1 MKNTLFTA
9 MAVILLVQFGMAQNC
24 SQFIGAVNGKKL
36 VYANLD
42 AKGKET
48 GKFNYTSIKKN
59 GSTVAVHTE
68 IFDKTGKSIGNSD
81 SEIKCNGD
89 AISIDMKSF
98 IPANSSKQYGNMQM
112 SGDAKYLTY
121 PLNLKP
127 GQTLDDG
134 SVTINIASNGGPM
147 GDMQMDITN
156 RKVEAAEKVTT
167 KAGDFDCFKISYDA
181 MMKVKMMGVGF
192 PVHFHVTEWF
202 SPKLARPIKSET
214 ANKGGKVMGSME
226 LESIN

>member
-1 MKNTLFTA
+1 MKKTLFSA
-9 MAVILLVQFGMAQNC
+9 MAVILFAQFSLAQNC
-24 SQFIGAVNGKKL
+24 SQFINAVNGKKL

-48 GKFNYTSIKKN
+48 GKFNYTSTKKD

-68 IFDKTGKSIGNSD
+68 IFDKTSKSIGTSD
-81 SEIKCNGD
+81 SEIKCNGE

-98 IPANSSKQYGNMQM
+98 IPANSTKQYSNMQM
-112 SGDAKYLTY
+112 SGDAKYLNY
-121 PLNLKP
+121 PLNPKV

-134 SVTINIASNGGPM
+134 SVTINIANNGSPM

-181 MMKVKMMGVGF
+181 MVKVKMMGIGF
-192 PVHFHVTEWF
+192 PVRFHVTEWF
-202 SPKLARPIKSET
+202 STKLARPVKSET
-214 ANKGGKVMGSME
+214 ANKGGKLMGSME